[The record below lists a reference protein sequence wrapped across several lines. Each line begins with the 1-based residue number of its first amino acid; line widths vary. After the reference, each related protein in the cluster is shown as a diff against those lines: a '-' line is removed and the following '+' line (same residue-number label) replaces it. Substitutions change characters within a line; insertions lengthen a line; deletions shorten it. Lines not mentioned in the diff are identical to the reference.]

1 MTLKAASMPLNEDE
15 IIEGIRRWVVAES
28 PSHDA
33 GGVEAVLDE
42 VEKDFEGLPVTIDRR
57 PGTGGYGGIL
67 KVATAEPSNEPS
79 ILVLSHVDTVHPK
92 GTLTGRLPFHRDGD
106 KLYGPGLYDM
116 KGGAYLAVA
125 GYRALMRA
133 GVAPARPVT
142 FLFTPDEEVG
152 SPTSRAAIE
161 EEARKAA
168 YVLVTEP
175 ARDGGRIV
183 TARKGVARF
192 TLATH
197 GRPAHAGARHEDGR
211 SAIREMAHQILAVE
225 GMTDYARAI
234 TTTVGLVKGG
244 TAANVTPEN
253 CTAEIDLRVPD
264 PETGA
269 EMVARILGLQPVTPD
284 VTVAV
289 EGGINRPPYPKTA
302 PIESMLARAQGVAR
316 AIGFDLQ
323 DCPMTGGGSDGN
335 FTAALGVPTLD
346 GLGIDGAGAHT
357 LHEHGLVSSI
367 VPRARL
373 LAGLMETLR

>member
-1 MTLKAASMPLNEDE
+1 MTLKAATVPLHEDE
-15 IIEGIRRWVVAES
+15 VIEGIRRWVVTES

-57 PGTGGYGGIL
+57 PGKDGYAGVL
-67 KVATAEPSNEPS
+67 KVSTAEPSNEKP
-79 ILVLSHVDTVHPK
+79 ILVLTHVDTVHPK
-92 GTLTGRLPFHRDGD
+92 GTLTGRLPFRRDGD

-125 GYRALMRA
+125 GYRALIRA
-133 GVAPARPVT
+133 GVPTARPIT

-152 SPTSRAAIE
+152 SPTSRGIIE
-161 EEARKAA
+161 DEARKAA
-168 YVLVTEP
+168 FVLVTEP

-192 TLATH
+192 VLTTH
-197 GRPAHAGARHEDGR
+197 GRPAHAGTRHQDGR

-225 GMTDYARAI
+225 GMTDYARGI
-234 TTTVGLVKGG
+234 TTTVGLIKGG
-244 TAANVTPEN
+244 SAANVTPET

-264 PETGA
+264 PEIGA
-269 EMVARILGLQPVTPD
+269 EMVARIRGLKPVTSD
-284 VTVAV
+284 VTVHV
-289 EGGINRPPYPKTA
+289 EGDLNRPPYPKT
-302 PIESMLARAQGVAR
+302 PLTSDLLVRAQGVAR
-316 AIGFDLQ
+316 AIGFDLE

-335 FTAALGVPTLD
+335 FTAALGIPTLD

-357 LHEHGLVSSI
+357 LDEYGLISSI
-367 VPRARL
+367 IPRARL

>member
-1 MTLKAASMPLNEDE
+1 MTLKAATVPLHEDE
-15 IIEGIRRWVVAES
+15 VIEGIRRWVVTES

-57 PGTGGYGGIL
+57 VGTGGYAGVL
-67 KVATAEPSNEPS
+67 KVSSAEPSNEKP
-79 ILVLSHVDTVHPK
+79 ILVLTHVDTVHPK
-92 GTLTGRLPFHRDGD
+92 GTLTGRLPFRREGD

-125 GYRALMRA
+125 GYRALIRA
-133 GVAPARPVT
+133 GVATARPIT

-152 SPTSRAAIE
+152 SPTSRGIIE

-192 TLATH
+192 VLTTH
-197 GRPAHAGARHEDGR
+197 GRPAHAGARHQDGR

-225 GMTDYARAI
+225 GMTNYARGI
-234 TTTVGLVKGG
+234 TTTVGLIKGG
-244 TAANVTPEN
+244 SAANVTPET

-264 PETGA
+264 PEIGA
-269 EMVARILGLQPVTPD
+269 EMVARIRGLAAVTPD
-284 VTVAV
+284 VTVHV
-289 EGGINRPPYPKTA
+289 EGDLNRPPYPKTA
-302 PIESMLARAQGVAR
+302 LITEMLARAQGVAR
-316 AIGFDLQ
+316 SIGFDLE

-357 LHEHGLVSSI
+357 LDEHGLVSSI

>member
-1 MTLKAASMPLNEDE
+1 MSLKAATIPLHEDE
-15 IIEGIRRWVVAES
+15 VIEGIRRWVTIES
-28 PSHDA
+28 PTYDA
-33 GGVEAVLDE
+33 SGVEAVLDA
-42 VEKDFEGLPVTIDRR
+42 VEKDFEGLPVTFDRR
-57 PGTGGYGGIL
+57 PGTDGYAGIL
-67 KVATAEPSNEPS
+67 KVSTDEPSNEKP
-79 ILVLSHVDTVHPK
+79 ILVLTHMDTVHPK
-92 GTLTGRLPFHRDGD
+92 GTLTGRLPFRREGD
-106 KLYGPGLYDM
+106 KLFGPGLYDM

-125 GYRALMRA
+125 GYRALVRA
-133 GVAPARPVT
+133 GVAPARPVV

-152 SPTSRAAIE
+152 SPSSRAAIE

-183 TARKGVARF
+183 TARKGVGRF
-192 TLATH
+192 HLVTH
-197 GRPAHAGARHEDGR
+197 GRPAHSGARHMDGR

-225 GMTDYARAI
+225 GMTDYARGI

-244 TAANVTPEN
+244 SAANVTPET

-264 PETGA
+264 PTVGA
-269 EMVARILGLQPVTPD
+269 EMVARIFGLKPVDPD
-284 VTVAV
+284 VSIRV
-289 EGGINRPPYPKTA
+289 EGEINRPAYPKT
-302 PIESMLARAQGVAR
+302 PDIVEMLERAQGVAR
-316 AIGFDLQ
+316 SIGFDLE

-357 LHEHGLVSSI
+357 LEEHGLVSSI
-367 VPRARL
+367 LPRARL

>member
-1 MTLKAASMPLNEDE
+1 MSLKAATIPLHEDE
-15 IIEGIRRWVVAES
+15 VIDGIRRWVTIES
-28 PSHDA
+28 PTYDA
-33 GGVEAVLDE
+33 SGVEAVLDE
-42 VEKDFEGLPVTIDRR
+42 VEKDFDGLPVTIDRR
-57 PGTGGYGGIL
+57 PGVDGYAGIL
-67 KVATAEPSNEPS
+67 KVSTEEPSNEKS
-79 ILVLSHVDTVHPK
+79 ILVLTHMDTVHPK
-92 GTLTGRLPFHRDGD
+92 GTLTGRLPFRRDGD
-106 KLYGPGLYDM
+106 KLFGPGLYDM

-125 GYRALMRA
+125 GYRALVKA
-133 GVAPARPVT
+133 GIAPARPVT

-183 TARKGVARF
+183 TARKGVGRF
-192 TLATH
+192 HLVTH
-197 GRPAHAGARHEDGR
+197 GRPAHAGARHQDGR

-225 GMTDYARAI
+225 GMTDYARGI
-234 TTTVGLVKGG
+234 TTTVGLIKGG
-244 TAANVTPEN
+244 SAANVTPET

-264 PETGA
+264 PSVGE
-269 EMVARILGLQPVTPD
+269 EMIDRILGLKPVDPD
-284 VTVAV
+284 VSVRV
-289 EGGINRPPYPKTA
+289 EGGINRPAYPKTA
-302 PIESMLARAQGVAR
+302 DIVDMLDRAQAVAR
-316 AIGFDLQ
+316 SIGFDLQ

-357 LHEHGLVSSI
+357 LDEHGLVSSI
-367 VPRARL
+367 LPRARL

>member
-1 MTLKAASMPLNEDE
+1 MTLKAATVPLHEDE
-15 IIEGIRRWVVAES
+15 VIEGIRRWVVTES

-33 GGVEAVLDE
+33 GAVEAVLDE

-57 PGTGGYGGIL
+57 PGKDGYAGVL
-67 KVATAEPSNEPS
+67 KVSTGEPSNEKP
-79 ILVLSHVDTVHPK
+79 ILVLTHVDTVHPK
-92 GTLTGRLPFHRDGD
+92 GTLTGRLPFRREGD

-125 GYRALMRA
+125 GFRALIRA
-133 GVAPARPVT
+133 GVLTARPIT

-152 SPTSRAAIE
+152 SPTSRAIIE

-168 YVLVTEP
+168 FVLVTEP

-192 TLATH
+192 VLTTH
-197 GRPAHAGARHEDGR
+197 GRPAHAGARHQDGR

-225 GMTDYARAI
+225 AMTDYARGI
-234 TTTVGLVKGG
+234 TTTVGLIKGG
-244 TAANVTPEN
+244 SAANVTPET

-264 PETGA
+264 PEIGA
-269 EMVARILGLQPVTPD
+269 EMVARIRGLMPVTPD
-284 VTVAV
+284 VTVHV
-289 EGGINRPPYPKTA
+289 EGDLNRPPYPKTA
-302 PIESMLARAQGVAR
+302 LTSDLLVRAQGVAR
-316 AIGFDLQ
+316 SIGFDLE

-335 FTAALGVPTLD
+335 FTAALGIPTLD

-357 LHEHGLVSSI
+357 LDEHGLISSI
-367 VPRARL
+367 IPRARL

>member
-1 MTLKAASMPLNEDE
+1 MSLKAATIPLHEDE
-15 IIEGIRRWVVAES
+15 VIEGIRRWVTIES
-28 PSHDA
+28 PTYDA
-33 GGVEAVLDE
+33 SGVEAVLDE
-42 VEKDFEGLPVTIDRR
+42 VEKDFEGLPVAIDRR
-57 PGTGGYGGIL
+57 PGVDGYAGIL
-67 KVATAEPSNEPS
+67 KVSTEEPSNEKS
-79 ILVLSHVDTVHPK
+79 ILVLTHMDTVHPK
-92 GTLTGRLPFHRDGD
+92 GTLTGRLPFRRDGD
-106 KLYGPGLYDM
+106 KLFGPGIYDM

-125 GYRALMRA
+125 GYRALVRA
-133 GVAPARPVT
+133 GIAPARPVT

-183 TARKGVARF
+183 TARKGVGRF
-192 TLATH
+192 HLVTH
-197 GRPAHAGARHEDGR
+197 GRPAHAGARHQDGR

-225 GMTDYARAI
+225 GMTDYARGI
-234 TTTVGLVKGG
+234 TTTVGLIKGG
-244 TAANVTPEN
+244 SAANVTPET

-264 PETGA
+264 PTVGK
-269 EMVARILGLQPVTPD
+269 EMIDRILGLRPVDPD
-284 VTVAV
+284 VAV
-289 EGGINRPPYPKTA
+289 RVDGGINRPAYPKTA
-302 PIESMLARAQGVAR
+302 DIVAMLDRAQAVAR
-316 AIGFDLQ
+316 SIGFDLQ

-357 LHEHGLVSSI
+357 LDEHGLVSSI
-367 VPRARL
+367 LPRARL